1 MKIII
6 DTGHGKN
13 TPGKRSPI
21 WSDGTQ
27 LLEWKYT
34 REIATQLLHEI
45 NKLENGIHATLL
57 VTEEEDIPL
66 SERCRRANAIA
77 LREGANNCLLISIH
91 VNASTNGK
99 ARGWEV
105 HSYIGRSL
113 ADRYATIFW
122 NNAKKLLES
131 QSRMRADW
139 SDHDPDFD
147 SNFAILRDTI
157 CPAILTENLFMDNY
171 CDCKFLLSSHGLKA
185 IIDIHLNALI
195 IIANQ
200 GIRSNNT

>member
-6 DTGHGKN
+6 DTGHGNN

-34 REIATQLLHEI
+34 REIATELLHEI
-45 NKLENGIHATLL
+45 NKLDNGIQAMLL
-57 VTEEEDIPL
+57 VTEEEEIPL

-105 HSYIGRSL
+105 HSYLGQNSS
-113 ADRYATIFW
+113 DSYATLFW
-122 NNAKKLLES
+122 NEAKIILGAAT
-131 QSRMRADW
+131 RMRADW
-139 SDHDPDFD
+139 TDHDPDFD
-147 SNFAILRDTI
+147 SNFAILRDPI
-157 CPAILTENLFMDNY
+157 CPAILTENLFMDNPS
-171 CDCKFLLSSHGLKA
+171 DCKFLLSSQGQKA
-185 IIDIHLNALI
+185 IIDLHLNAI
-195 IIANQ
+195 IRICK
-200 GIRSNNT
+200 